1 MLIIIELLRYLL
13 LFPNCLKVS
22 LLTSILVGPISDA
35 DKYQFGFKPG
45 HSTGL
50 CTSVLK
56 RTVNYYTNRGIH
68 VFLCFV
74 DFSKAFDKINYWKL
88 FNMLLDDG
96 ISVKM
101 VQLLAFWYSH
111 QVMCIKWNGV
121 TSGCFTIA
129 NGTRQG
135 GVLSPYLFN
144 RYIRDMICDTQY
156 CQISFRV

>member
-1 MLIIIELLRYLL
+1 M
-13 LFPNCLKVS
+13 
-22 LLTSILVGPISDA
+22 SDA

-45 HSTGL
+45 YSTGL

-56 RTVNYYTNRGIH
+56 RTVNYYTNRGSH

-101 VQLLAFWYSH
+101 AQLLAF
-111 QVMCIKWNGV
+111 
-121 TSGCFTIA
+121 
-129 NGTRQG
+129 
-135 GVLSPYLFN
+135 
-144 RYIRDMICDTQY
+144 
-156 CQISFRV
+156 

>member
-1 MLIIIELLRYLL
+1 M
-13 LFPNCLKVS
+13 
-22 LLTSILVGPISDA
+22 
-35 DKYQFGFKPG
+35 
-45 HSTGL
+45 
-50 CTSVLK
+50 
-56 RTVNYYTNRGIH
+56 
-68 VFLCFV
+68 

-144 RYIRDMICDTQY
+144 CYIEVRYTVLPDLLPGVTLVTYR
-156 CQISFRV
+156 